1 MHLYLALKNNNTP
14 LMSSLYLPHCLL
26 MSCMLLTLRNAF
38 NFFPPPPI
46 PELNLVLQNL
56 NQFTLASMIK
66 KSSSKTTTKEKM
78 GHKL

>member
-1 MHLYLALKNNNTP
+1 MSIDVMH
-14 LMSSLYLPHCLL
+14 
-26 MSCMLLTLRNAF
+26 AF
-38 NFFPPPPI
+38 NSKECFQFFFPPI

>member
-1 MHLYLALKNNNTP
+1 MHLYLALKNNCTP
-14 LMSSLYLPHCLL
+14 LVSSFIPNSMSIDVMH
-26 MSCMLLTLRNAF
+26 AF
-38 NFFPPPPI
+38 YSQECFQFFFFI

-56 NQFTLASMIK
+56 NQFSLASMMK

>member
-14 LMSSLYLPHCLL
+14 LMSSLYLPQCPL
-26 MSCMLLTLRNAF
+26 MSCMLLTVRNAF
-38 NFFPPPPI
+38 NFFFPPI